1 MMGRSIADILFDAR
15 VEWRVLTRSEL
26 HQVRDS
32 MLVQGLGVEDT
43 DGLLWWLQVDAEP
56 RPPLR
61 AKPAGYRRLPNP
73 TDGKGG

>member
-15 VEWRVLTRSEL
+15 VEWRVLTRAEL
-26 HQVRDS
+26 QQVRQS
-32 MLVQGLGVEDT
+32 MRVSGLGGEDA
-43 DGLLWWLQVDAEP
+43 DALLWWLQVESEP

-61 AKPAGYRRLPNP
+61 VQPAGYRRLRNP